1 VSKVELFELIRR
13 DHYIQGHGIRRIA
26 RERGIHRRLVRQAL
40 SAALPPPRRSPVR
53 EPQVLTWALREVI
66 DQWLA
71 ADQDAPRKQRHTGT
85 RIYERLVQE
94 QGYQGSAVTV
104 RMYVGRRRREVNLPA
119 EAYVPQGY
127 VPGQEAQVDWY
138 EAEVEFA
145 SGRQTV
151 QFFVMRACYSGREFH
166 HAFPR
171 QTQQAFLEGHVAA
184 FAYFGGVFARLRY
197 DNLGAAVKK
206 VLRGRRREETE
217 RFIALRSH
225 YLFEADFCQP
235 GPLGAHEKGGVEN
248 SVGRFRRHHLV
259 PVPVLEDLRALN
271 DYLHTACQTDD
282 SRRLTGRGQPIA
294 VDWAAEQAALRAL
307 PSLPFASAEVT
318 PCRVDSSARI
328 RVRTNHYSV
337 PVALVGKRVEVRLHA
352 TWLEVVQGG
361 RVVAC
366 HERLQGRFGEQLSL
380 DHYLELLERKPG
392 AFPRAR
398 ALQHARRTGHWP
410 VVYDTLFSELQRRY
424 GDTEG
429 TRQLLK
435 VILLHRDYPAA
446 QVLEAVN
453 QALTL
458 GCCEAA
464 AIAVL
469 LRQHGSTPAAP
480 ACLTALGELG
490 RYGQARAEGLH
501 IYEALRQHPA
511 PEVVYG

>member
-1 VSKVELFELIRR
+1 MSKVELFELIRR
-13 DHYIQGHGIRRIA
+13 DHYIHGHGIRRIA

-53 EPQVLTWALREVI
+53 EPQVLTWALRQVI

-85 RIYERLVQE
+85 RIYERLIEE

-166 HAFPR
+166 QAFPR
-171 QTQQAFLEGHVAA
+171 QTQQAFLEGPVAA

-235 GPLGAHEKGGVEN
+235 GPVGAHEKGGVEN
-248 SVGRFRRHHLV
+248 TVGRFRRHHLV
-259 PVPVLEDLRALN
+259 PVPVVEDLRALN

-294 VDWAAEQAALRAL
+294 VDWVAEQAALRAL
-307 PSLPFASAEVT
+307 PSLPFASAEVAL
-318 PCRVDSSARI
+318 CRVDSSARI

-337 PVALVGKRVEVRLHA
+337 PVALVGQRVEVRLHA
-352 TWLEVVQGG
+352 TALEVVQGG
-361 RVVAC
+361 RVVAR
-366 HERLQGRFGEQLSL
+366 HARLRGRFGEQLSL
-380 DHYLELLERKPG
+380 DHYLELLEYKPG

-424 GDTEG
+424 GQTEG

-435 VILLHRDYPAA
+435 VLLLHRDYPAA
-446 QVLEAVN
+446 QVLAAVN
-453 QALTL
+453 QALSL
-458 GCCEAA
+458 GCCEAG

-469 LRQHGSTPAAP
+469 LRQQGRALATP
-480 ACLTALGELG
+480 ACLTALGELAG
-490 RYGQARAEGLH
+490 YGQARAEGLH
-501 IYEALRQHPA
+501 IYEALRQRPA